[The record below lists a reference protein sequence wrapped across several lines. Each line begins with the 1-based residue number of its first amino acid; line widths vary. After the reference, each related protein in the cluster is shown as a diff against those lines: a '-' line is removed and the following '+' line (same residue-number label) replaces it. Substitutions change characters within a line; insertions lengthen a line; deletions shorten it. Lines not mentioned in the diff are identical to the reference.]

1 MDENVHW
8 EYDDC
13 EFDNRVS
20 NLMWTICGDYTTQM
34 GSKEKTSLSKNIA
47 LYYGIMAGGRRRFI
61 DWLEVNR
68 YVKGRIRQNFNL
80 DKLQSLIFLAVN
92 PMVIKQISNRRPGV
106 AHIQKVACGEIR
118 SLLKNPKSQ
127 QFLDLVE
134 FAIFEALAGISSS
147 TEKNVQEMSRK
158 ILEISTSDTTEE
170 FINAVDNLYIEWQ
183 NIRAVEPLQYLE
195 EDENSQK
202 EIINTEEFIN
212 KSIDDLLQTK
222 ELREIERE
230 EDNREEE
237 DREIGKTEVVF
248 VDQDDMD
255 NMQKQV
261 AHFCGSSYLE
271 IYQTKKIQNTLCKG
285 AHRDCCLHFTEG
297 VLRSE
302 CDSDFKKKYALRD
315 RQRNINAYQENLRV
329 YTRTIKRLRDALLRT
344 LTTERSK
351 YPVLSD
357 WGNIDAKK
365 VWRVGKI
372 PASRLFRRFESNDKG
387 GFVVDLLLDS
397 SMSQKGREPLVAIQ
411 AYIIARALLESGIP
425 CRVTG
430 FNTFMNFTVM
440 KRFRDYS
447 DSIKSIENIFE
458 YYCEGSNRDGLA
470 IRSICDGLYRR
481 TEDNKILIILS
492 DGKPNDVRMES
503 TDKTKPFRGILAYN
517 GGLGVADTAKE
528 VRAARQRG
536 ISVLGVFT
544 GDERD
549 LEAEKHI
556 YGKDFIFS
564 RNINHFA
571 DIVTTYLKRVI
582 SN

>member
-1 MDENVHW
+1 MNENIHW

-20 NLMWTICGDYTTQM
+20 NLMWTICGDYTAQM
-34 GSKEKTSLSKNIA
+34 GPKEKASLSKNIA
-47 LYYGIMAGGRRRFI
+47 LYYGIMAGGRRKFI
-61 DWLEVNR
+61 DWLKVNG

-80 DKLQSLIFLAVN
+80 EKLQTLIFLAVN
-92 PMVIKQISNRRPGV
+92 PMVIRQISKERPGV
-106 AHIQKVACGEIR
+106 ADIQKEACSEIVT
-118 SLLKNPKSQ
+118 LLKNPKSQ

-134 FAIFEALAGISSS
+134 FAIFEALAEISSKA
-147 TEKNVQEMSRK
+147 EKNVLAMSQK
-158 ILEISTSDTTEE
+158 ILEISRSDTTEE
-170 FINAVDNLYIEWQ
+170 FINGVDNLYIEWQ
-183 NIRAVEPLQYLE
+183 NVKEVEPIQYLL
-195 EDENSQK
+195 DENSKK
-202 EIINTEEFIN
+202 EVINTEEFIN
-212 KSIDDLLQTK
+212 KSVDDLLQIK
-222 ELREIERE
+222 ELREVDRE

-237 DREIGKTEVVF
+237 EWEIGKTEVVF
-248 VDQDDMD
+248 VNQNDVD

-261 AHFCGSSYLE
+261 AHFCGSPYLE
-271 IYQTKKIQNTLCKG
+271 IYQTKKLQNTLCKG
-285 AHRDCCLHFTEG
+285 AHRDCCLHFTDG
-297 VLRSE
+297 VLRSK

-315 RQRNINAYQENLRV
+315 QHRNINVYQENLRI
-329 YTRTIKRLRDALLRT
+329 YTRTVKRLRDALLRT
-344 LTTERSK
+344 LTMERSK

-357 WGNIDAKK
+357 WGSINART
-365 VWRVGKI
+365 VWRVGKT
-372 PASRLFRRFESNDKG
+372 PTSRLFEHFESNDKG

-411 AYIIARALLESGIP
+411 AYIIAMALLESGIP

-430 FNTFMNFTVM
+430 FNCFMNFTVM

-447 DSIKSIENIFE
+447 DSIKKTENIFE

-481 TEDNKILIILS
+481 SEKNKILIILS
-492 DGKPNDVRMES
+492 DGKPNDVHMES
-503 TDKTKPFRGILAYN
+503 TDRTNPFRGILAYN

-528 VRAARQRG
+528 VRVARQRG

-556 YGKDFIFS
+556 YGKDFVFS
-564 RNINHFA
+564 RDINHFA

-582 SN
+582 TN